1 MQTQLFEAVRHD
13 GKCEHVCFF
22 GLINKFMQLKNYKHH
37 LVLIFVI
44 AVYIIFSMFRNRS
57 PENLKKNYIY
67 NDPQAVGDGVVLVSK
82 SPQKMSKSIQ
92 SFDSQ
97 SQDLRGFQ
105 KSVEFLIYT
114 QDFIREIPESQPNVI
129 REAKAIGR
137 IFFMDDWSVL
147 RLKYP
152 KLPKSLGENLYKA
165 IVESVATSNNF
176 DVLDWISN
184 HLEGVT
190 FEDVLRSN
198 SADAA
203 SIMNRHYQWILD
215 DPRRSSLMNVAHK
228 LDGKIESHSL
238 FGSSILMDLWGY
250 GFLKSEA
257 QSWEDQRLD
266 TSLPLDMA
274 RTTEE
279 RALFS
284 QPSPG
289 LVRDAGEERRW
300 FQDMHR
306 GLIAWRL
313 SHIHELRDPF
323 EILEIVESIRLDN
336 AHHFGWPD
344 P

>member
-1 MQTQLFEAVRHD
+1 
-13 GKCEHVCFF
+13 
-22 GLINKFMQLKNYKHH
+22 MQLKNHKYH
-37 LVLIFVI
+37 LFLIFVV
-44 AVYIIFSMFRNRS
+44 AVFIIFSMFRNRS
-57 PENLKKNYIY
+57 SENLKNIYIN

-82 SPQKMSKSIQ
+82 PPQRMSKSIQ
-92 SFDSQ
+92 IFDSR

-114 QDFIREIPESQPNVI
+114 QDFIREIPESQQNVI
-129 REAKAIGR
+129 REAKSIGR
-137 IFFMDDWSVL
+137 IFFMDDWGVL
-147 RLKYP
+147 RLRYP

-165 IVESVATSNNF
+165 IAESVATSNKI
-176 DVLDWISN
+176 DVLDWIGN
-184 HLEGVT
+184 HLEGIT
-190 FEDVLRSN
+190 FEDVLRSH

-215 DPRRSSLMNVAHK
+215 DPRRSSLMNVVHK

-257 QSWEDQRLD
+257 QAWEDQRLE

-274 RTTEE
+274 RTSEE

-300 FQDMHR
+300 FQNMHR
-306 GLIAWRL
+306 DLIAWRL

-323 EILEIVESIRLDN
+323 EILEIVDSIRLDN